1 MNKKHFTN
9 AEDLLEYLRRS
20 APQWQADTSGK
31 WDIDWIFRGHSD
43 ETWDLAP
50 SALRSPCI
58 KQIQDYKESVLTE
71 IDSHWKNQLSIPYA
85 KESPLYKSD
94 YTKRSYAHIYAERRI
109 IKEFCQQAEGIGQSI
124 PGSEHYINADLWVD
138 NFPLPSKYNGVG
150 ITSAIAQHHGI
161 PTRLLDFTSNPL
173 TAAFFSCYSILKP
186 IDKKNL
192 CIWAIKKESIMRKAI
207 ELSTTLTLRPSVFE
221 VPRKNFEYLNAQEAL
236 FVQIHGATNF
246 YATYGRW
253 PSLNRDVLTDSSMQS
268 SFMKLTLPQSEAS
281 ELYRLLT
288 IDGCS
293 LSSLMPT
300 LDSIAKDVKIRWA
313 HNTRNKPC
321 K

>member
-9 AEDLLEYLRRS
+9 AVDLLEYLRRS
-20 APQWQADTSGK
+20 ASHWQADTSGK
-31 WDIDWIFRGHSD
+31 WNIDWIFRGHSD

-50 SALRSPCI
+50 SVFRSPC
-58 KQIQDYKESVLTE
+58 KGQIEDYKNSVLTE
-71 IDSHWKNQLSIPYA
+71 IDSYWTKQLSKPHPQ
-85 KESPLYKSD
+85 ESPLYNSD
-94 YTKRSYAHIYAERRI
+94 YTKQSYAHIYAEKKI
-109 IKEFCQQAEGIGQSI
+109 LKEFCQQAEGIGQSI
-124 PGSEHYINADLWVD
+124 PGAENYINAKLWVD
-138 NFPLPSKYNGVG
+138 NFPLPSRFHGVS

-173 TAAFFSCYSILKP
+173 TAAFFSCYSILEP
-186 IDKKNL
+186 IVDKNL
-192 CIWAIKKESIMRKAI
+192 CIWAIKKESIIDKVI
-207 ELSTTLTLRPSVFE
+207 ELSSTLKLRPSVFE

-253 PSLNRDVLTDSSMQS
+253 PSLNRDVLTASGLQSSSM
-268 SFMKLTLPQSEAS
+268 KITLPQSEAS

-300 LDSIAKDVKIRWA
+300 LDSIAKDVEIRWA
-313 HNTRNKPC
+313 HKTRNTT
-321 K
+321 